1 MKTRSV
7 KRISLVLALVMLF
20 AVLSMN
26 ALAATYYDNL
36 KAANA
41 TVDLDGTNPG
51 TATVSVVATAA
62 MDIFGIEG
70 AWDTTETE
78 GTGYLTLTGMTSD
91 VMTFTGMNFV
101 NVADG
106 KLMWTDDTFS
116 APAVVA
122 NGTKVLNATFNVAAD
137 APAGTYTVRFRT
149 DVLTPTDYTP
159 YTTVTYYTAKV
170 TVTRPA
176 AHVCSGTLTT
186 GQAATCTT
194 DGWKDYYTC
203 SCTKLYS
210 DAACTTEITLDAW
223 KTGAGKIAAGHN
235 YGTKIEAQPEVHTP
249 TELKAPVAAH
259 YICSEC
265 GKYFDEAKVETTL
278 AALTGATP
286 EHTLTPVNKV
296 PATCTT
302 DGVKAYYTCSCGAF
316 EDAAAKNHIADLEA
330 WKTGAGKIAAG
341 HNYGTKIAAQ
351 PAVHTPTELKAP
363 VAAHYVCSECGKYFT
378 EAKVETTLAA
388 LTGATPAHDF
398 SNQYGYKGED
408 GHANTCECG
417 LKDAANIAQHTPD
430 RAEATEND
438 PILCED
444 CGYMIAP
451 ELGHTHNHGTEWK
464 SDKKN
469 HWNECACGDK
479 ANTAKHKDADKDGFC
494 DTCQYEVGIATNPE
508 TGDNSSIVVLVALM
522 TLSAAG
528 VVLAVVGKKR
538 FAVK

>member
-1 MKTRSV
+1 MRTKCAR
-7 KRISLVLALVMLF
+7 RISLALVLGMLL
-20 AVLSMN
+20 AMLSMN
-26 ALAATYYDNL
+26 AFAADNFYEKL
-36 KAANA
+36 DAVDAA
-41 TVDLDGTNPG
+41 VDLDGTNAG
-51 TATVSVVATAA
+51 TVTVTVVGVDA
-62 MDIFGIEG
+62 MDIYGFTGT
-70 AWDTTETE
+70 WDTAETE
-78 GTGYLTLTGMTSD
+78 GTGKLTLTGIASD
-91 VMTFTGMNFV
+91 VMNFTGMNYAD
-101 NVADG
+101 VASG
-106 KLMWTDDTFS
+106 KVSWSDATFS
-116 APAVVA
+116 APAVVTSGA
-122 NGTKVLNATFNVAAD
+122 KVLKATYSVAAD
-137 APAGTYTVRFRT
+137 TPAGTYTVRFT
-149 DVLTPTDYTP
+149 NTFLCPTDFGFYEVP
-159 YTTVTYYTAKV
+159 TYYTAKV

-194 DGWKDYYTC
+194 DGWKDYYSC
-203 SCTKLYS
+203 SCANLYS
-210 DAACTTEITLDAW
+210 VA
-223 KTGAGKIAAGHN
+223 
-235 YGTKIEAQPEVHTP
+235 AQPEVHTP

-286 EHTLTPVNKV
+286 EHTLTPVAKV

-316 EDAAAKNHIADLEA
+316 EDAAAKNHIADLDA
-330 WKTGAGKIAAG
+330 WKTGAGKIAAA

-351 PAVHTPTELKAP
+351 PEVHTPTELKAP
-363 VAAHYVCSECGKYFT
+363 VAAHYFCDKCETYFD
-378 EAKVETTLAA
+378 ENKGETTLPA

-398 SNQYGYKGED
+398 SKQYGYKGED

-430 RAEATEND
+430 RAEPTETEAVR
-438 PILCED
+438 CSD
-444 CGYMIAP
+444 CGYMITP
-451 ELGHTHNHGTEWK
+451 ELGHTHNYGTEWE
-464 SDKKN
+464 SDSKN
-469 HWNECACGDK
+469 HWNKCGCGDK
-479 ANTAKHKDADKDGFC
+479 ANTAKHKDTDKDGFC